1 MSASARWLWRM
12 PRISVQKRREP
23 LTSKQGFML
32 MLSAI
37 AVGIILGGLL
47 FSLVGVSPLYAYGKI
62 LQGSFGSPQGWK
74 EIGRKCIPL
83 MMAGVGLVIAF
94 KAVFWNIG
102 AEGQMLVG
110 AVGATWIALSFKQA
124 PAWVLLPS
132 MFGCG
137 LALGAAFCVIPAIL
151 RSKFNV
157 NEVITTLMLNYV
169 AMQLVSYLIDGPWK
183 GKTQHG
189 YPYTDP
195 FVEAARIPRIPGT
208 FIHYPTLII
217 GVVACVLLYYFMK
230 RTRAG
235 YEIKVTGYSPR
246 AAEYAGISYVKTL
259 LVVALISGGLAGI
272 AGVGEVAGVHGRL
285 MYPYYISGGYGFTAI
300 IVAWLARLHPAGVIV
315 SSIFVSAVLVGGDAM
330 RLRVPLA
337 SVNIFTGLILLL
349 LVSTEI
355 LRTHYVKVTWGEPT
369 RPS

>member
-1 MSASARWLWRM
+1 VNPLAGIRRGI

-23 LTSKQGFML
+23 LTSRQGFVL
-32 MLSAI
+32 MLSAV
-37 AVGIILGGLL
+37 AAGILLGGLM

-94 KAVFWNIG
+94 RAVFWNIG

-110 AVGATWIALSFKQA
+110 AVGATWIALSFKDA
-124 PAWVLLPS
+124 PSWLLLPS
-132 MFGCG
+132 MFAIG
-137 LALGAAFCVIPAIL
+137 LAFGALFCIIPAVL

-157 NEVITTLMLNYV
+157 NEVITTLMLNYI

-208 FIHYPTLII
+208 YIHYPTLIMA
-217 GVVACVLLYYFMK
+217 VVACIVLYHFLE
-230 RTRAG
+230 RTKAG
-235 YEIKVTGYSPR
+235 YEIKVTGYTSR
-246 AAEYAGISYVKTL
+246 AAQYAGISYTRTL
-259 LVVALISGGLAGI
+259 LIVGLISGGLAGA

-315 SSIFVSAVLVGGDAM
+315 SSMFVSAILVGGDAM

-337 SVNIFTGLILLL
+337 SVNIFTGLILLM

-355 LRTHYVKVTWGEPT
+355 LRTHSIKVTWG
-369 RPS
+369 